1 MLPGF
6 WKYENSWLGSFGLLM
21 HRSNTTEFVKKEHYL
36 VVVSVQKYSILVLTR
51 GIQTEAVS
59 FKLPIFKCRF

>member
-1 MLPGF
+1 
-6 WKYENSWLGSFGLLM
+6 M
-21 HRSNTTEFVKKEHYL
+21 HRSNNTEFVKKEHYL
-36 VVVSVQKYSILVLTR
+36 VVVNVQKDILVLTR